1 MLITKNILLSLG
13 NDNLNQITSDRSR
26 IVHCNAPSYEGR
38 EGHILLMILDFC
50 KDMDAMQQK
59 FVNHTIIVDPA
70 KGGHKSVVSACLLL
84 GAYLILR
91 RAADV
96 DNVIALFG
104 HDQVKL
110 DVNQALHDLAP
121 FRVIDC
127 WSALKHAVQ
136 HAWISECL
144 EDEEP
149 LTDLAELLHY
159 SRAANG
165 NVHAVIPGKL
175 LFFAT
180 PDDSLRDVDWADGA
194 RDACR
199 TTRTF
204 SPAFTAALLHDLGVS
219 AVACLG
225 TGSAATAD
233 ALARH
238 GIEAADLGLAADG
251 SSLLRGLDRLLS
263 LAAGAPGAVAV
274 HSGDA
279 GGGWPGYAGTLAKAL
294 LISRAGMGEGAA
306 GAWLG
311 LACPWLLRGACGSL
325 SGDHRR

>member
-1 MLITKNILLSLG
+1 MSIILEFCGEMESL
-13 NDNLNQITSDRSR
+13 R
-26 IVHCNAPSYEGR
+26 
-38 EGHILLMILDFC
+38 
-50 KDMDAMQQK
+50 QK
-59 FVNHTIIVDPA
+59 HVANKIIVDPA
-70 KGGHKSVVSACLLL
+70 SEDRESIVSACMLL

-91 RAADV
+91 RATDV
-96 DNVIALFG
+96 EVVVALFG
-104 HDQVKL
+104 NGNMQL
-110 DVNQALHDLAP
+110 DVNETLHDLAP

-194 RDACR
+194 RDAGR

-311 LACPWLLRGACGSL
+311 LACPWAVAAAGRV
-325 SGDHRR
+325 RRRYDE